1 MKPFPLPIPPRLAVA
16 ACCAAL
22 ALLLLVL
29 AQAARLLARDPCVGV
44 ADNRDYWR
52 VARPAGIEIE
62 AQPRHRQGRF
72 VICTYP
78 LAEPRLGSLF
88 SSAALMAWTAR
99 PLRWGLAVAPGEL
112 DLRQVGLLYGA
123 LTAALLAA
131 ALALGLPPL
140 RALLFAWVLADPG
153 FLLFF
158 NSLYADPALLLGLL
172 GVVCL
177 LPLPLAGCRARWTV
191 PALLGLCALLAG
203 ASKMQY
209 SVLPGLLLAACLAGF
224 LLRRERP
231 DRAGLVFLGLL
242 AVAAV
247 AAPANFFWGSGPRF
261 LDANA
266 YDAAY
271 SGIAR
276 VASDPDA
283 ALAELGIPAEYRSR
297 PAKSFFAARIGPDD
311 PVLPYL
317 RKLSRLHLAALY
329 LRDPEARTET
339 AARIARLLE
348 KRETHPRGNYTQEES
363 GSQPRGFET
372 PWQFAAWRARLFG
385 GLPDYALGLFLAAL
399 LGLLVYRAASRR
411 WNAEDTLAL
420 FLLLWVTSQ
429 SAIGVLGDGLSTLG
443 QHLLGARLGLDLL
456 LVLVV
461 VRCVGAC
468 FRAGFRLP
476 RRGTVVGA
484 EVLDARH
491 PEVEQ
496 DDELPGLG
504 RQVEGGEGEEGRGGE
519 EEEGGEALHRESRG
533 RLRAAPGIPE
543 C

>member
-1 MKPFPLPIPPRLAVA
+1 MATLAPIARY
-16 ACCAAL
+16 AAL
-22 ALLLLVL
+22 ALLLLV
-29 AQAARLLARDPCVGV
+29 AVQAARLLARDPCVGV

-52 VARPAGIEIE
+52 VARPAGIEAA

-72 VICTYP
+72 VICSYP
-78 LAEPRLGSLF
+78 ETEPRLGSLF

-99 PLRWGLAVAPGEL
+99 PLRWGAAVPAGEF

-123 LTAALLAA
+123 LTLALLAA
-131 ALALGLPPL
+131 ALALGLPAL

-177 LPLPLAGCRARWTV
+177 LPLPAGSRRARRPRQAI
-191 PALLGLCALLAG
+191 PALVVLCALLAG
-203 ASKMQY
+203 TSKMQY
-209 SVLPGLLLAACLAGF
+209 AVLPGLLLAACLAG
-224 LLRRERP
+224 LLFERRRP
-231 DRAGLVFLGLL
+231 DRAGLAFLALL
-242 AVAAV
+242 ALAAV
-247 AAPANFFWGSGPRF
+247 TAPANFFWGPGPRF

-266 YDAAY
+266 YDAVY
-271 SGIAR
+271 SGIAK

-283 ALAELGIPAEYRSR
+283 ALAELGIPAEFRSR
-297 PAKSFFAARIGPDD
+297 PAKNFFAERMGHDD

-317 RKLSRLHLAALY
+317 RKLSRLRLAALY

-339 AARIARLLE
+339 AGRIARLLE
-348 KRETHPRGNYTQEES
+348 RQETNPRGNYTREES
-363 GSQPRGFET
+363 GGGPRGYET
-372 PWQFAAWRARLFG
+372 PWQFAAWRERIFG
-385 GLPDYALGLFLAAL
+385 GLPPYTLWLFLAAVL
-399 LGLLVYRAASRR
+399 AGLVWRVARRR
-411 WNAEDTLAL
+411 WTDEDTLAL
-420 FLLLWVTSQ
+420 FLVLWVISQ
-429 SAIGVLGDGLSTLG
+429 SAIGVLGDGLATLE

-461 VRCVGAC
+461 VRCAGAC
-468 FRAGFRLP
+468 FRSP
-476 RRGTVVGA
+476 RPLGEGTAVGA

-491 PEVEQ
+491 PQVEE
-496 DDELPGLG
+496 DDQVPGLG

-519 EEEGGEALHRESRG
+519 EEEGGEPLHRESRR
-533 RLRAAPGIPE
+533 RLRAAPGIPG